1 VVNESVRYGS
11 FARSY
16 RRELSCI
23 GRGLQ
28 SHVRKYL
35 QIGENPVSPEIRA
48 FEYATGLFA
57 VLIGLAV
64 VDIAT
69 SFHRLLRSKASVR
82 WDPLALMAAL
92 YALCLVVAMWFDLWG
107 VRHFDATRNFLFYL
121 SFIAEFLIL
130 FLVAAASLPDEA
142 HYDVDLRD
150 YYAATRRYFWT
161 LLIFF
166 QVLYSVDGLYFSRGE
181 PGDTPR
187 WFIIALTVL
196 MLVPLVISVVL
207 ALTKSR
213 VVHYIG
219 LTLLFV
225 VMVLH
230 YGAAS
235 IN

>member
-1 VVNESVRYGS
+1 VNESARHAS

-23 GRGLQ
+23 RRGLQ

-35 QIGENPVSPEIRA
+35 QTGENPVPPEIRA

-187 WFIIALTVL
+187 GIIIALTIL
-196 MLVPLVISVVL
+196 MLVPLVISIVL
-207 ALTKSR
+207 ALSKSR
-213 VVHYIG
+213 LVHYIG
-219 LTLLFV
+219 LGMLFV